1 MIIDPQRR
9 ERLFLADERNSYI
22 REEQEWGRIVEEARR
37 RGWPLP
43 VAGGVNTFR
52 KSLSQGFDDQAS
64 SWNFPI
70 DVADFSSDNFAGASS
85 NRYVNAMFPLTNPFH
100 ILKSSD
106 NYPSEQPAPTGG
118 KLTVATATRAV
129 GTGNTP
135 IAFLVGCWL
144 VHATGALAGYNGA
157 AAITAVNIRVAST
170 SGPAAGSVG
179 PTTVATIAPGTV
191 NIFEAVPI
199 ASPADRQVGFEGVLL
214 ATLASLYNGDIL
226 LSELVT
232 SGALNIQGNIVAV
245 MVEVG

>member
-1 MIIDPQRR
+1 
-9 ERLFLADERNSYI
+9 
-22 REEQEWGRIVEEARR
+22 
-37 RGWPLP
+37 
-43 VAGGVNTFR
+43 
-52 KSLSQGFDDQAS
+52 
-64 SWNFPI
+64 
-70 DVADFSSDNFAGASS
+70 
-85 NRYVNAMFPLTNPFH
+85 
-100 ILKSSD
+100 
-106 NYPSEQPAPTGG
+106 
-118 KLTVATATRAV
+118 
-129 GTGNTP
+129 
-135 IAFLVGCWL
+135 